1 MRVVFM
7 GTGEIGAPTLEWL
20 IATPK
25 HDIVGVVT
33 QPDKPVGR
41 HHILTPP
48 QVKILATQAGIPVL
62 QPPKVRL
69 PEALTEIRALN
80 PEIIVV
86 MAYGQILPQTLLDI
100 SPFGCLNLHASLLP
114 KFRGASP
121 INAAI
126 LAGETVTGITVMQM
140 DVGLDTGDMI
150 LKREIPIGPTETAG
164 VLHDSLALL
173 GPDALEDTL
182 DLIAAG
188 KAGRIPQDDS
198 LATYCGKLDRDSG
211 RIDWTQPAGFIERQI
226 RAMHPWPGA
235 FTVLPDGRKLKI
247 HQAHIE
253 EFRGEPG
260 KIVNAGKSRL
270 VIAASSRSVE
280 LEIVQPEGRKPMSA
294 SDFLRGYA
302 LA

>member
-1 MRVVFM
+1 M
-7 GTGEIGAPTLEWL
+7 GTGEIGVPTLEWL

-25 HDIVGVVT
+25 HDVVGVVT

-48 QVKILATQAGIPVL
+48 QVKTLAIQAGIPVL

-69 PEALTEIRALN
+69 PVALTEIRTLD

-86 MAYGQILPQTLLDI
+86 MAYGQILPQALLDM
-100 SPFGCLNLHASLLP
+100 PRRGCLNLHASLLP

-126 LAGETVTGITVMQM
+126 LAGETVTGITVIQM
-140 DVGLDTGDMI
+140 DAGLDTGDMI
-150 LKREIPIGPTETAG
+150 LKREIQIGPTETAG
-164 VLHDSLALL
+164 VLHDRLALL
-173 GPDALEDTL
+173 GADALQESL
-182 DLIAAG
+182 DLITAG
-188 KAGRIPQDDS
+188 KVRRIPQDDS

-211 RIDWTQPAGFIERQI
+211 RIDWAQPAHFIERQI

-235 FTVLPDGRKLKI
+235 FTVLSDGRKLKI

-253 EFRGEPG
+253 DFRGEPG

-270 VIAASSRSVE
+270 VIAASSESVE

-294 SDFLRGYA
+294 SDFLRGYSVA
-302 LA
+302 